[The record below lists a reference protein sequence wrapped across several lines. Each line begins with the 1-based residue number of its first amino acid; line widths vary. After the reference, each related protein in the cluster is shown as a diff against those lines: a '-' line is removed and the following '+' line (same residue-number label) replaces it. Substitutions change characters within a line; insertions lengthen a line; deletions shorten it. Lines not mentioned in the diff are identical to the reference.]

1 MILTGKTRDINTL
14 IRSLHENIY
23 FLMISGDVR
32 DEKQDIFGEVGPYN
46 YVLLALILKRMV

>member
-1 MILTGKTRDINTL
+1 MILTGKTRDINTF